1 MKFYKILLIL
11 IIFFKTE
18 TLFSKNEL
26 FNVNNIQ
33 LEKNDK
39 ITNKALANLA
49 IKKGFKELISRIL
62 LNEDKEK
69 ISDLSLLSI
78 KELVKYYQITDTFD
92 KKQNDKLL
100 NFNVTF
106 DKEKIH
112 NLFYERGIL
121 YSEIPDK
128 ELYILPIFIK
138 DEEIYV
144 FNKNFYYEN
153 WNKIYKDDL
162 IEFILPLE
170 NIEIIKSVN
179 ENKKNLLNINLTN
192 LFKEYSSKNLA
203 LILIEENKNF
213 DNKIYIKI
221 FIQGKNISKSLNFK
235 IKKLNKQKFYEKI
248 ISEVNNELI
257 NLIKSNNLI
266 DVRTPSFLNT
276 KLDLNKK
283 NSSLVEL
290 NSRVKNIDTIEN
302 IYVQEFN
309 NEYMNL
315 RIKYLG
321 KLEKLINEL
330 KKENIN
336 LQLINDQ
343 WVIKTL

>member
-49 IKKGFKELISRIL
+49 IKKGFKQLISRIL

-78 KELVKYYQITDTFD
+78 KELVKYYQITDTSD
-92 KKQNDKLL
+92 EKQNDKLL

-192 LFKEYSSKNLA
+192 LFKEYSNKNLA

-248 ISEVNNELI
+248 ISEVNKELI

>member
-1 MKFYKILLIL
+1 
-11 IIFFKTE
+11 
-18 TLFSKNEL
+18 
-26 FNVNNIQ
+26 
-33 LEKNDK
+33 
-39 ITNKALANLA
+39 
-49 IKKGFKELISRIL
+49 
-62 LNEDKEK
+62 
-69 ISDLSLLSI
+69 
-78 KELVKYYQITDTFD
+78 
-92 KKQNDKLL
+92 
-100 NFNVTF
+100 
-106 DKEKIH
+106 
-112 NLFYERGIL
+112 
-121 YSEIPDK
+121 
-128 ELYILPIFIK
+128 
-138 DEEIYV
+138 V

-170 NIEIIKSVN
+170 NIEIIKSIN
-179 ENKKNLLNINLTN
+179 ENKKNLLNLNLTN

-203 LILIEENKNF
+203 LILIEENKNL

-221 FIQGKNISKSLNFK
+221 FIQGKNISKSLNLK
-235 IKKLNKQKFYEKI
+235 IKKLNKRKFYEKT
-248 ISEVNNELI
+248 ISGVNKELI

-283 NSSLVEL
+283 KSSLVEL

>member
-49 IKKGFKELISRIL
+49 IKKGFKQLISRIL

-78 KELVKYYQITDTFD
+78 KELVKYYQITDTSD
-92 KKQNDKLL
+92 EKQNDKLL

-144 FNKNFYYEN
+144 FN
-153 WNKIYKDDL
+153 IC
-162 IEFILPLE
+162 
-170 NIEIIKSVN
+170 
-179 ENKKNLLNINLTN
+179 LLT
-192 LFKEYSSKNLA
+192 
-203 LILIEENKNF
+203 
-213 DNKIYIKI
+213 
-221 FIQGKNISKSLNFK
+221 
-235 IKKLNKQKFYEKI
+235 
-248 ISEVNNELI
+248 
-257 NLIKSNNLI
+257 
-266 DVRTPSFLNT
+266 
-276 KLDLNKK
+276 
-283 NSSLVEL
+283 
-290 NSRVKNIDTIEN
+290 
-302 IYVQEFN
+302 
-309 NEYMNL
+309 
-315 RIKYLG
+315 
-321 KLEKLINEL
+321 
-330 KKENIN
+330 
-336 LQLINDQ
+336 
-343 WVIKTL
+343 

>member
-1 MKFYKILLIL
+1 M
-11 IIFFKTE
+11 
-18 TLFSKNEL
+18 
-26 FNVNNIQ
+26 
-33 LEKNDK
+33 
-39 ITNKALANLA
+39 
-49 IKKGFKELISRIL
+49 
-62 LNEDKEK
+62 
-69 ISDLSLLSI
+69 
-78 KELVKYYQITDTFD
+78 
-92 KKQNDKLL
+92 
-100 NFNVTF
+100 
-106 DKEKIH
+106 
-112 NLFYERGIL
+112 
-121 YSEIPDK
+121 
-128 ELYILPIFIK
+128 
-138 DEEIYV
+138 

-153 WNKIYKDDL
+153 WNKIYKDHL

-179 ENKKNLLNINLTN
+179 ENKKNLLNINLNN
-192 LFKEYSSKNLA
+192 LFKEYSNKNLA

-248 ISEVNNELI
+248 ISEVNKELI